1 MSKYTLFHG
10 AKKNVGDYL
19 IRERAKKLL
28 IEHTDV
34 RGEDIFELETV
45 RNRISEQELSRI
57 RETEAV
63 IIAGGPVYRSGD
75 FASIYPSI
83 MDVLDADV
91 PVFPLGPGWKG
102 TDEDEFQFTPESLA
116 LIKRIHERIDF

>member
-1 MSKYTLFHG
+1 
-10 AKKNVGDYL
+10 VGDYL

-28 IEHTDV
+28 IEYTDV
-34 RGEDIFELETV
+34 RGEDIFELEMV
-45 RNRISEQELSRI
+45 RKKISEQKLSRV

-63 IIAGGPVYRSGD
+63 IIAGGPVYGSGD

-102 TDEDEFQFTPESLA
+102 TDEDEFQFIPESLA